1 MTAVL
6 LAHNGRAQYDDEA
19 LRKPARNRDVG
30 QDDVVFVSDVFIVA
44 LNELEVAVED

>member
-19 LRKPARNRDVG
+19 LRKPARNVG

-44 LNELEVAVED
+44 LNELEMAVED